1 MKTIIFSIIA
11 AAFAII
17 LLAGLSYQDAQV
29 SAARTL
35 PEYVDP
41 DSGFEVTLS
50 VDIDENNPLQY
61 YILYEKIPQ
70 GLALGSVNPVYTSF
84 NENDRKLVWIVTRT
98 GSELRDQ
105 VYTYT
110 LYSSDPGTYAFNG
123 NIVAGEYSAGT
134 GGNIVLKVK
143 DNCTENWVCGYWS
156 ECVGSRQTRT
166 CEDKNNCLIPLSM
179 PQTSRSCTEQ
189 STDEE
194 ENNTPKTA
202 DAETDANNDTIE
214 EQETGV
220 AEENDTQTGQNMQD
234 IGETEE
240 QETPKDESADEK
252 EENTGEEKITG
263 QATAVADGENQTELV
278 ENEADPEP
286 KKEHS
291 GNTNKMPLSTKI
303 LSTILIAEV
312 ILLALKKS

>member
-1 MKTIIFSIIA
+1 MNEKVYCLMA
-11 AAFAII
+11 AMFAII

-50 VDIDENNPLQY
+50 VDIDGNNPPQY
-61 YILYEKIPQ
+61 YILYERIPQ
-70 GLALGSVNPVYTSF
+70 GLALGSVNPPYTSF

-98 GSELRDQ
+98 GSELADQ

-166 CEDKNNCLIPLSM
+166 CEDRNNCLIQLSM
-179 PQTSRSCTEQ
+179 PQTSRSCTEEA
-189 STDEE
+189 TDEE

-220 AEENDTQTGQNMQD
+220 AEENDTQPGQNTQD
-234 IGETEE
+234 IDETEE
-240 QETPKDESADEK
+240 QETPKDEPADEI
-252 EENTGEEKITG
+252 EEISGEEKITG
-263 QATAVADGENQTELV
+263 QATAVADGENQSELV
-278 ENEADPEP
+278 ENEADREP
-286 KKEHS
+286 RKEQS
-291 GNTNKMPLSTKI
+291 EDDNKMPLSTKI